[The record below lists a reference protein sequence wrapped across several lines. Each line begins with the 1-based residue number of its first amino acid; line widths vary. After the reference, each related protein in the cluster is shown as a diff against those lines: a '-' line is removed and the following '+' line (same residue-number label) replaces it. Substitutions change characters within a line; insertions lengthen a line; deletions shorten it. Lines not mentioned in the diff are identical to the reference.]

1 MTTPQTPAAS
11 PAKPTKSQSDNRKST
26 GRIRSTDIPVS
37 TFENAMRQFDEAAKL
52 LHLNPGLLNIIKR
65 PRRSIILELPMVM
78 DDGTYRLFTGFRVQH
93 SIIRGPGKG
102 GIRYHPKVTLD
113 EVQALAAWMTFK
125 CAVVGIPFGG
135 AKGGIICDPKHMS
148 RGELERLTRR
158 YTAELMDVIGPERDI
173 PAPDV
178 NTDQQIMAWVM
189 DTWSMHQ
196 RKTETA
202 VVTGKPVAMGGSL
215 GRREA
220 TGRGV
225 QYCVRGMAKHLEL
238 PMAGLK
244 VVVQGYGN
252 VGSVAATLLAE
263 DGCRIIGIADVN
275 GAITNRQG
283 IDIAA
288 LNEHVARAGTIVGFP
303 GAEPIEPEKI
313 LTLKCDVLIPAALE
327 NVITVKNAAKLRA
340 RFIAEG
346 ANGPTTP
353 EADAILAENGVFVI
367 PDILCNAGG
376 VTVSYFEWV
385 QDRIGYFWDEDEVNR
400 RLELIMNRSFGEVLS
415 LALEH
420 KTSLR
425 VAAFMLAIKRVAE
438 VIQMRGLYA

>member
-1 MTTPQTPAAS
+1 MTLH
-11 PAKPTKSQSDNRKST
+11 K
-26 GRIRSTDIPVS
+26 STDIPLS
-37 TFENAMRQFDEAAKL
+37 TFENAMRQFDQAAEL
-52 LHLNPGLLNIIKR
+52 LGLNPGLLEIIKK
-65 PRRSIILELPMVM
+65 PRRSIMLELPMVM
-78 DDGTYRLFTGFRVQH
+78 DNGTYRLFRGYRVQH
-93 SIIRGPGKG
+93 SVVRGPGKG
-102 GIRYHPKVTLD
+102 GIRYHPNVTLD

-125 CAVVGIPFGG
+125 SAVVGIPFGG
-135 AKGGIICDPKHMS
+135 AKGGIVCDPKQMS

-158 YTAELMDVIGPERDI
+158 YTAELIDVIGPDRDI

-202 VVTGKPVAMGGSL
+202 VVTGKPIAMGGSL

-225 QYCVRGMAKHLEL
+225 QYCVRAMAQHLGRSLDEL
-238 PMAGLK
+238 RI
-244 VVVQGYGN
+244 VVQGFGN
-252 VGSVAATLLAE
+252 VGSVAAILLAQ
-263 DGCRIIGIADVN
+263 DGCKIIGVSDVY
-275 GAITNRQG
+275 GAVTNSAG
-283 IDIAA
+283 LDIPA
-288 LNEHVARAGTIVGFP
+288 LERHVKDTGKVVGFK
-303 GAEPIEPEKI
+303 GSEPIDSTEM
-313 LTLKCDVLIPAALE
+313 LTLDCDVLIPAALE
-327 NVITVKNAAKLRA
+327 NVINGDIAPDIKA
-340 RFIAEG
+340 RVIAEG

-353 EADAILAENGVFVI
+353 RADGILAERGVYVI

-400 RLELIMNRSFGEVLS
+400 RLELIMNRSFKEVLE

-420 KTSLR
+420 RTTMR
-425 VAAFMLAIKRVAE
+425 VAAFIQAIKRIVE
-438 VIQMRGLYA
+438 VVQMRGLYA

>member
-1 MTTPQTPAAS
+1 M
-11 PAKPTKSQSDNRKST
+11 
-26 GRIRSTDIPVS
+26 S
-37 TFENAMRQFDEAAKL
+37 TFENAMHQFDQAAEL
-52 LHLNPGLLNIIKR
+52 LGLDPGLLEIIKR
-65 PRRSIILELPMVM
+65 PRRSILLELPMVM
-78 DDGTYRLFTGFRVQH
+78 DDGTYCLFTAFRVQH
-93 SIIRGPGKG
+93 SVIRGPGKG
-102 GIRYHPKVTLD
+102 GIRYHPKVNLD

-125 CAVVGIPFGG
+125 SAVVGIPFGG
-135 AKGGIICDPKHMS
+135 AKGGIVCDPKTMS

-178 NTDQQIMAWVM
+178 NTDQQVMAWVM

-225 QYCVRGMAKHLEL
+225 QFCVRAMARHLDL
-238 PMAGLK
+238 PLDNLR
-244 VVVQGYGN
+244 VVVQGFGN
-252 VGSVAATLLAE
+252 VGSVAASLLAA
-263 DGCRIIGIADVN
+263 DGCKIVGVCDVH
-275 GAITNRQG
+275 GAIARKDG
-283 IDIAA
+283 IDIPKLMNHMADT
-288 LNEHVARAGTIVGFP
+288 GTITGFSE
-303 GAEPIEPEKI
+303 AEAVDADDLLELE
-313 LTLKCDVLIPAALE
+313 CDVLIPAALE
-327 NVITVKNAAKLRA
+327 NVITGANAAKIKA
-340 RFIAEG
+340 RVIAEG

-353 EADAILAENGVFVI
+353 EADAILADRGVYVI

-400 RLELIMNRSFGEVLS
+400 RLELIMNRSFGEVLDMS
-415 LALEH
+415 MQH
-420 KTSLR
+420 QTPMR
-425 VAAFMLAIKRVAE
+425 VAAFMLAIKRVVE